1 MLWIKTFHITF
12 MVSWMAALFYLPRL
26 FVYHAMTG
34 NKETAGTFVIME
46 RKLMIMAHIGAT
58 LTWIFGLWLLGETPA
73 WLTQGW
79 MHIKLLLVTGL
90 LVYHFVCMRLMK
102 TFAAGKNQRSHK
114 WYRWFNE
121 IPIVVLLAIVA
132 LVELKPF

>member
-46 RKLMIMAHIGAT
+46 RKLMIMAHIGAA
-58 LTWIFGLWLLGETPA
+58 LTWIFGLWLLWETPA
-73 WLTQGW
+73 WLGQGW
-79 MHIKLLLVTGL
+79 MHLKLFLVTGL
-90 LVYHFVCMRLMK
+90 LVYHLASMRLMK
-102 TFAAGKNQRSHK
+102 TFARGENQRSHR

-121 IPIVVLLAIVA
+121 IPILILLAVVA